1 MQDRVKMK
9 VLALAYNSLS
19 RTGAYALV
27 LSDEEDKVRVPVII
41 GMAEAQAIV
50 VQLEGVKVR
59 RPLTHDIIKELT
71 GRLGVDLEEVV
82 IYRVEDGVFYA
93 EAFFCRGEDEIIKID
108 IRTSD
113 AVALA
118 LRYKCPIYMKKSV
131 IDQVGI
137 SASTF
142 EMKGMKSTGRH
153 GDNLELLS
161 DEELERLMD
170 EAVQNEDYEQA
181 SRYRDMLKSRKEKP

>member
-1 MQDRVKMK
+1 MDRVKMK

-50 VQLEGVKVR
+50 VQLEGVKVK

-93 EAFFCRGEDEIIKID
+93 EAFCCRGEDEIIKID

>member
-1 MQDRVKMK
+1 MDRVKMK

-50 VQLEGVKVR
+50 VQLEGVKVK

>member
-1 MQDRVKMK
+1 MDRVKMK

>member
-1 MQDRVKMK
+1 MDRVKMK

-161 DEELERLMD
+161 DEVLERLMD

>member
-1 MQDRVKMK
+1 MDRVKMK

-27 LSDEEDKVRVPVII
+27 LSNEEDKVRVPVII

-50 VQLEGVKVR
+50 VQLEGVKVK

-71 GRLGVDLEEVV
+71 ERLGVDLEEVV

>member
-1 MQDRVKMK
+1 MDRVKMK

-27 LSDEEDKVRVPVII
+27 LSNEEDKVRVPVII

-50 VQLEGVKVR
+50 VQLEGVKVK

>member
-1 MQDRVKMK
+1 MDRVKMK

-50 VQLEGVKVR
+50 VQLEGVKVK

-71 GRLGVDLEEVV
+71 ERLGVDLEEVV

-93 EAFFCRGEDEIIKID
+93 EALFCRGTDEIIKID

-118 LRYKCPIYMKKSV
+118 LRYKCPIYMKKNV

-137 SASTF
+137 PASTF
-142 EMKGMKSTGRH
+142 EMKGMKPAGRH

-161 DEELERLMD
+161 DEELQRLMD
-170 EAVQNEDYEQA
+170 EAVQNENYELA
-181 SRYRDMLKSRKEKP
+181 SRYRDVLKSRKEKP

>member
-1 MQDRVKMK
+1 MDRVKMK

-170 EAVQNEDYEQA
+170 EAVQKEDYEQA

>member
-1 MQDRVKMK
+1 
-9 VLALAYNSLS
+9 
-19 RTGAYALV
+19 
-27 LSDEEDKVRVPVII
+27 
-41 GMAEAQAIV
+41 
-50 VQLEGVKVR
+50 
-59 RPLTHDIIKELT
+59 
-71 GRLGVDLEEVV
+71 
-82 IYRVEDGVFYA
+82 
-93 EAFFCRGEDEIIKID
+93 
-108 IRTSD
+108 
-113 AVALA
+113 
-118 LRYKCPIYMKKSV
+118 MKKSV

>member
-1 MQDRVKMK
+1 MDRVKMK

-50 VQLEGVKVR
+50 VQLEGVKVK

-71 GRLGVDLEEVV
+71 ERLGVDLEEVV